1 MAPRETEALPC
12 GSSSLAQLKVL
23 DKALQLPVVSD
34 VASKLASHQLKAVVE
49 GVSSLVTQAEE
60 SLPNRLRHCSDTA
73 KEKVGTAVEGLDNLA
88 CDGLDQLTTNIPALK
103 ESSSEL
109 CEITKDAVYSY
120 LERTKDYLASFTV
133 AQQALLLSDRALQA
147 TSDAVKYSGLG
158 SKKEVKSVLETV
170 DALRRT
176 ARATRRAGA
185 RAAEVIPVETI
196 GEASLVGAVAEIIG
210 VNFFLSY
217 VGLKVVPVHL
227 LKKET
232 SDFVEE
238 GSLEEILSDEKMAN
252 YKSDEDL
259 DFEPCEHNAE
269 DETVEISDED
279 EEIQVVEVIGVEA
292 SIHQTKHED
301 LDDEVNE
308 IHQTKHED
316 LDNEVN
322 EIQVIDVV
330 GVDTKSKLIKIE
342 DENCKE
348 LMNAAATQLSSAAKD
363 IECVEI
369 VESVEVEA
377 PKEMSFD
384 QLLEFHKA
392 EQEKAKLESL
402 VSWSA
407 DALTEQLES
416 ASASLGE
423 KVFRMGGEEYLVLSE
438 ENAAEIVSVP
448 EEVKDPLAH
457 REKQE
462 SSDDGSS
469 EEEAVAEEEE
479 VDDVQVIDEYD
490 PLADAIGAMKM
501 AEDKTDDDDDIQE
514 VSSDSEDSNI
524 D

>member
-12 GSSSLAQLKVL
+12 GPSSLAQLKVF

-34 VASKLASHQLKAVVE
+34 VASKLASHQLKGVVE
-49 GVSSLVTQAEE
+49 GMSSLVTQAEE
-60 SLPNRLRHCSDTA
+60 SLPARLRHCSDTA
-73 KEKVGTAVEGLDNLA
+73 KEKVGSAVEGLDSLA
-88 CDGLDQLTTNIPALK
+88 CDGLDQLTNNIPALK
-103 ESSSEL
+103 GTSSEL
-109 CEITKDAVYSY
+109 CEVTKDAVYSY

-133 AQQALLLSDRALQA
+133 AQKALLLGDRALQA
-147 TSDAVKYSGLG
+147 TSDAVKYIGLG
-158 SKKEVKSVLETV
+158 NKVEVKSALETV
-170 DALRRT
+170 DALRRS
-176 ARATRRAGA
+176 ARAACRAGA

-196 GEASLVGAVAEIIG
+196 GEASLVGAVAEILG
-210 VNFFLSY
+210 VNYFLSY
-217 VGLKVVPVHL
+217 VGLKIVPAHL

-232 SDFVEE
+232 TDSLESSVEE
-238 GSLEEILSDEKMAN
+238 ESVEEKLSDEKMAN
-252 YKSDEDL
+252 YKSDEDP
-259 DFEPCEHNAE
+259 DFEPCEHTAE
-269 DETVEISDED
+269 DEEDEIVEISDED

-292 SIHQTKHED
+292 SIHRTKNED
-301 LDDEVNE
+301 FDEF
-308 IHQTKHED
+308 
-316 LDNEVN
+316 N

-330 GVDTKSKLIKIE
+330 GVETKPKFIKIE
-342 DENCKE
+342 DDNSEEMKDE
-348 LMNAAATQLSSAAKD
+348 AAIQLYSAAKD

-369 VESVEVEA
+369 VDSVEVEA

-416 ASASLGE
+416 ASAALGE
-423 KVFRMGGEEYLVLSE
+423 KVFKMGGEEYLVLSE

-448 EEVKDPLAH
+448 KEVKDPLAH
-457 REKQE
+457 RVKQE
-462 SSDDGSS
+462 SDDGSS
-469 EEEAVAEEEE
+469 EEEAVAEEDE

-490 PLADAIGAMKM
+490 PLADAIGAMNM
-501 AEDKTDDDDDIQE
+501 AEDKSDDDDDIEE